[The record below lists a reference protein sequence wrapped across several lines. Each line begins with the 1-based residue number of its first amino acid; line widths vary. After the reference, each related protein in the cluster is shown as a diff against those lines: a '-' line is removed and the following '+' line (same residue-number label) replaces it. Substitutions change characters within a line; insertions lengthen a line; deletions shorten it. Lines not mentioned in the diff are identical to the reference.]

1 MDTLLVLLVL
11 GAVALVVFLVVRARR
26 AAAAAARRVR
36 RDPLADEPGLYDPH
50 AIVVGDVITYAAVD
64 HVVRGTITL
73 SEGGMTW
80 KEHLLDGSTGRRWL
94 TVEDDEGDLEM
105 TLWMRREGTNLT
117 PDGDVVLDD
126 RVHRQIERGRA
137 EFTAEGTTG
146 TPASGVVEYAD
157 YATADK
163 TGLIAFERWAPTQSW
178 EVSTGR
184 AVSRGE
190 LTVYHSEPKP

>member
-1 MDTLLVLLVL
+1 MDTLILLLVL
-11 GAVALVVFLVVRARR
+11 GGIGLAVFLVVRARR
-26 AAAAAARRVR
+26 AAAAAAGRLRK
-36 RDPLADEPGLYDPH
+36 DPLADEPGLYDPH
-50 AIVVGDVITYAAVD
+50 AIVVGDVVTYAAVD

-73 SEGGMTW
+73 TEGGVTW

-105 TLWMRREGTNLT
+105 TLFMRREGTNLT
-117 PDGDVVLDD
+117 PDGDVILDD
-126 RVHRQIERGRA
+126 RVHRLVERGRA
-137 EFTAEGTTG
+137 QYTAEGTTG
-146 TPASGVVEYAD
+146 TPPSGTVEYAD

-184 AVSRGE
+184 AVTRGE